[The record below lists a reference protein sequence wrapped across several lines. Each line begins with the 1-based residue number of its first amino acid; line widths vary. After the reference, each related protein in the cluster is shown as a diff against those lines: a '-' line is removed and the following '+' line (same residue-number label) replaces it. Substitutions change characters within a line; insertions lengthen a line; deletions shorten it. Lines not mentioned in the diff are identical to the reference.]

1 MKAKSSNFNAW
12 IGKIVAVTMALVP
25 IFICSA
31 ASAQVKNFVNID
43 VPGATLTR
51 PNDINNNGVIV
62 GRYDDATGVHGFVLD
77 RSNFSTVDY
86 PGASKTS
93 LLGINDSG
101 QVVGWFAQGGV
112 EHGFLLSGGAFS
124 EIDFPG
130 AISTQCHGINK
141 NGDIVGR
148 YFDGRNPGQGGGGG
162 RQQEHGF
169 LLRDGAFTSVDYPDS
184 ATTDAWK
191 ITDGGDIVGDWSTN
205 ATLIGS
211 QHIESVHGYILRDG
225 EFTSFDVPGALN
237 TGSREMNASG
247 QVVGIYSDQKFVEHG
262 FVLAGGS
269 YSRFDLPDSMWT
281 DGNAINDHGLIVGS
295 YGDSAGVEHGFVA
308 SLKQE

>member
-1 MKAKSSNFNAW
+1 V
-12 IGKIVAVTMALVP
+12 G
-25 IFICSA
+25 
-31 ASAQVKNFVNID
+31 NFVSID
-43 VPGATLTR
+43 VPGANRTR
-51 PNDINNNGVIV
+51 PNDVNNKGVIV
-62 GRYDDATGVHGFVLD
+62 GRYDDATGIHGFVLG
-77 RSNFSTVDY
+77 RNGFSTVDY
-86 PGASKTS
+86 PGASETA

-101 QVVGWFAQGGV
+101 QVVGRFVQGGV
-112 EHGFLLSGGAFS
+112 EHGFLLSDGVFR

-130 AISTQCHGINK
+130 ASSTQCHGINK
-141 NGDIVGR
+141 NGEIVGR

-169 LLRDGAFTSVDYPDS
+169 LLRDGVFTSVDYPDS

-225 EFTSFDVPGALN
+225 EFTSFDVPRALN
-237 TGSREMNASG
+237 TG
-247 QVVGIYSDQKFVEHG
+247 SDQKFVEHG
-262 FVLAGGS
+262 FVLAAGS
-269 YSRFDLPDSMWT
+269 YSRFDFPDSMWT

-295 YGDSAGVEHGFVA
+295 YGDSAGVEHGFAA